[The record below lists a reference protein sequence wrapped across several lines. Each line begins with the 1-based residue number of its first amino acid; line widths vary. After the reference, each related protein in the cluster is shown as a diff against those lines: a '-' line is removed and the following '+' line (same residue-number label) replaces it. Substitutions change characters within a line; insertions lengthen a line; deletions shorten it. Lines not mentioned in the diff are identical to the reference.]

1 MLSVS
6 WNNSGVSMCYVENLG
21 KLLYSEQLLPSED
34 LFEYKNQNKSENIL
48 QKLEPSGENRKTN
61 HTW

>member
-1 MLSVS
+1 
-6 WNNSGVSMCYVENLG
+6 MCYVENLG

-34 LFEYKNQNKSENIL
+34 LFEYKNQNKRKNIR

-61 HTW
+61 HT

>member
-1 MLSVS
+1 
-6 WNNSGVSMCYVENLG
+6 MCYVENLG

-48 QKLEPSGENRKTN
+48 QKLESSGENRKTN
-61 HTW
+61 HT